1 MRSLVQ
7 WMQAV
12 TPGFGTLLFP
22 TNASQLRG
30 NMRVT
35 KKNGTCIAVEE
46 ITLHCVPPMIKEQ
59 SDLDVG
65 RKQCSRRC
73 KNERLWVFEEVLGI
87 VLSSF

>member
-7 WMQAV
+7 WMQAL

-22 TNASQLRG
+22 TSASQLRG

-65 RKQCSRRC
+65 RKQCSHRC
-73 KNERLWVFEEVLGI
+73 KNGRHWVFEEVLGI

>member
-7 WMQAV
+7 WMQVV

-22 TNASQLRG
+22 TNASQWRG

-35 KKNGTCIAVEE
+35 RKNGTCIAVEE
-46 ITLHCVPPMIKEQ
+46 ITLHCVPPMIMEQ

-65 RKQCSRRC
+65 KNNVAVGVKMKDSWFLRR
-73 KNERLWVFEEVLGI
+73 
-87 VLSSF
+87 S

>member
-7 WMQAV
+7 WMQAL
-12 TPGFGTLLFP
+12 TPGVGTLLFP
-22 TNASQLRG
+22 TSASQLRG

-65 RKQCSRRC
+65 RKQCAVGVKMKDSGFLRR
-73 KNERLWVFEEVLGI
+73 
-87 VLSSF
+87 S